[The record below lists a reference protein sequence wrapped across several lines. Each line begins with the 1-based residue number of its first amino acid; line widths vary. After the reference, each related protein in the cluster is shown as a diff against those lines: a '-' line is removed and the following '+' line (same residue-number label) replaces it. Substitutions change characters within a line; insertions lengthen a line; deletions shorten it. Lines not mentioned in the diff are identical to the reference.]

1 MSSPVPALTEMAKFS
16 GGNRPTAKSET
27 VSRAMREMP
36 EAGTGP
42 EMQVRRLLF
51 RAGFRY
57 RVQYPVPGRKRRS
70 IDIAF
75 PGKMLAIFIDGCF
88 WHGCSEHR
96 NIPAHNS
103 QWWMEKIQANRMRD
117 EDTTLL
123 LHDAGWQVFRFWEH
137 DDPNRV
143 VEAVRAFFERWEK

>member
-1 MSSPVPALTEMAKFS
+1 MAKAS
-16 GGNRPTAKSET
+16 DRSKPAANSET
-27 VSRAMREMP
+27 VSRSMRDMP
-36 EAGTGP
+36 ESDTGP
-42 EMQVRRLLF
+42 EMLVRRLLF

-75 PGKMLAIFIDGCF
+75 PGKRLAIFIDGCF

-96 NIPAHNS
+96 TIPAHNAR
-103 QWWMEKIQANRMRD
+103 WWADKIQTNRKRD

-123 LHDAGWQVFRFWEH
+123 LQEAGWQVFRFWEH
-137 DDPNRV
+137 DDPTRI
-143 VEAVRAFFERWEK
+143 VESVRTFFKRGEK